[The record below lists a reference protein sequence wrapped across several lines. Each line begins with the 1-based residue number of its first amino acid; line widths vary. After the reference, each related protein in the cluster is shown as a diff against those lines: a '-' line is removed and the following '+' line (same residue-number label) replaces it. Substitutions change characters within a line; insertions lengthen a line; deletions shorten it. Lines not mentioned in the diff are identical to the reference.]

1 MGSGTFGGRCVG
13 GDLRRAGGTPD
24 GRCGDLLRGQEL
36 AAAATNLGETMVRVT
51 AIAAQKGG
59 ATKTALACNVG
70 PLLALAGRRTL
81 MIDLDQQADLTA
93 RFGCTP
99 ETLDY
104 SMVDV
109 LAPRNSVPIAEA
121 IVRGVRGVAGLDLL
135 ASDIRA
141 SGLEEQLT
149 GVSFREALLAAQIKL
164 VADEYDE
171 IVIDC
176 PPSLGV
182 LTMNG
187 LVAADQAV
195 VPVNMQ
201 DRAALNGVEQ
211 LLETVLTIQRQT
223 PKDAVRLRAIVCNR
237 VTEAAVAFRRNAL
250 KLEALQAQ
258 GVPVARTRLK
268 EARAWH
274 NAGAEDLPLV
284 MYAPNSDAARNVREL
299 MVELWPDVT
308 FAYMST
314 AAAGLRSWRRAAA

>member
-1 MGSGTFGGRCVG
+1 MT
-13 GDLRRAGGTPD
+13 
-24 GRCGDLLRGQEL
+24 
-36 AAAATNLGETMVRVT
+36 RVT

-59 ATKTALACNVG
+59 ATKTAVACNVG
-70 PLLALAGRRTL
+70 PLLAVAGRRTL
-81 MIDLDQQADLTA
+81 LVDLDQQADLTA
-93 RFGCTP
+93 RFGFTP
-99 ETLDY
+99 DTLDY

-109 LAPRNSVPIAEA
+109 LAPRNSVPIADA
-121 IVRGVRGVAGLDLL
+121 IVRGVQGVVGLDLL

-149 GVSFREALLAAQIKL
+149 GVSFREALLAREL
-164 VADEYDE
+164 EHVAGDYDE

-187 LVAADQAV
+187 LVAADQAI

-211 LLETVLTIQRQT
+211 LLETILTIQRQT
-223 PKDAVRLRAIVCNR
+223 PGDAVRLRAIVRNR
-237 VTEAAVAFRRNAL
+237 VSEGAIAYRRNAV
-250 KLEALQAQ
+250 KLEALEAQ
-258 GVPVARTRLK
+258 GVPVAATLLK

-284 MYAPNSDAARNVREL
+284 LHAPNSDAARNVRDL
-299 MVELWPDVT
+299 MVELWSDVR
-308 FAYMST
+308 FPYMSDV
-314 AAAGLRSWRRAAA
+314 AGALRGWRRVAV

>member
-1 MGSGTFGGRCVG
+1 MTRI
-13 GDLRRAGGTPD
+13 
-24 GRCGDLLRGQEL
+24 
-36 AAAATNLGETMVRVT
+36 T

-59 ATKTALACNVG
+59 ATKTAVACNVG
-70 PLLALAGRRTL
+70 PMLALAGRRTL
-81 MIDLDQQADLTA
+81 MVDLDQQADLTA
-93 RFGCTP
+93 RCGFTP
-99 ETLDY
+99 ETLDF

-109 LAPRNSVPIAEA
+109 LAPRNTVAITAA
-121 IVRGVRGVAGLDLL
+121 IVRDVKGLGGLDLL

-149 GVSFREALLAAQIKL
+149 AVSFRETVLARALQA
-164 VADEYDE
+164 VADDYDE

-187 LVAADQAV
+187 LVAADQAI

-211 LLETVLTIQRQT
+211 LLETMLTIQRQS
-223 PKDAVRLRAIVCNR
+223 PAKAVRLRAIVRNR
-237 VTEAAVAFRRNAL
+237 VTQGAIAYRRNAA
-250 KLEALQAQ
+250 KLEALEAQ
-258 GVPVARTRLK
+258 GVPVAATMLK

-284 MYAPNSDAARNVREL
+284 MFAPSSDSARNFRDL
-299 MVELWPDVT
+299 MVELWADLRFP
-308 FAYMST
+308 YMSDAT
-314 AAAGLRSWRRAAA
+314 QALRSWRRMVA

>member
-1 MGSGTFGGRCVG
+1 MARI
-13 GDLRRAGGTPD
+13 
-24 GRCGDLLRGQEL
+24 
-36 AAAATNLGETMVRVT
+36 T

-81 MIDLDQQADLTA
+81 MVDLDQQADLSA

-109 LAPRNSVPIAEA
+109 LAPRNSVPIGDA
-121 IVRGVRGVAGLDLL
+121 IVRDVRGVEGLDLL

-149 GVSFREALLAAQIKL
+149 GVSFREALLRAQLEL
-164 VADEYDE
+164 VAYYDE
-171 IVIDC
+171 VVIDC

-187 LVAADQAV
+187 LVAADQAI

-223 PKDAVRLRAIVCNR
+223 PKDAVRLRAIVRNR
-237 VTEAAVAFRRNAL
+237 VTQAAVAYRRNSE

-258 GVPVARTRLK
+258 GVPVAHTMLK

-284 MYAPNSDAARNVREL
+284 MYAPNCDAARNVREL
-299 MVELWPDVT
+299 MVELWPDLA
-308 FAYMST
+308 FPYMS
-314 AAAGLRSWRRAAA
+314 AAASTLRNWRRVAA

>member
-1 MGSGTFGGRCVG
+1 M
-13 GDLRRAGGTPD
+13 P
-24 GRCGDLLRGQEL
+24 
-36 AAAATNLGETMVRVT
+36 RVT

-59 ATKTALACNVG
+59 ATKTAVACNVG

-81 MIDLDQQADLTA
+81 LIDLDQQADLTA

-99 ETLDY
+99 DTLDY

-121 IVRGVRGVAGLDLL
+121 IVRDVRGVEGLDLL

-149 GVSFREALLAAQIKL
+149 GVSFREALLGRQIEL
-164 VADEYDE
+164 IAGEYDE

-187 LVAADQAV
+187 LVAADQAI

-211 LLETVLTIQRQT
+211 LLETLLTIQQQT
-223 PKDAVRLRAIVCNR
+223 PKDAVRLRAIVRNR
-237 VTEAAVAFRRNAL
+237 VTEGAIAFRRNAS
-250 KLEALQAQ
+250 KLDALAEQ
-258 GVPVARTRLK
+258 GVPVASTMLK

-274 NAGAEDLPLV
+274 NAGAEDLPVV
-284 MYAPNSDAARNVREL
+284 MYAPNSDSARNFREL
-299 MVELWPDVT
+299 MVELWRDVE
-308 FAYMST
+308 FPYMSDG
-314 AAAGLRSWRRAAA
+314 ARALRSWRGVAA

>member
-1 MGSGTFGGRCVG
+1 M
-13 GDLRRAGGTPD
+13 L
-24 GRCGDLLRGQEL
+24 
-36 AAAATNLGETMVRVT
+36 RVT

-59 ATKTALACNVG
+59 ATKTALACNVA
-70 PLLALAGRRTL
+70 PLLAVAGQRTL
-81 MIDLDQQADLTA
+81 VIDLDQQADLTA
-93 RFGCTP
+93 RFGFTP

-121 IVRGVRGVAGLDLL
+121 IVRNVKGLDGLDLL

-149 GVSFREALLAAQIKL
+149 GVSFREALLGRQIAL
-164 VADEYDE
+164 VADQYDE

-187 LVAADQAV
+187 LVAATQAI

-211 LLETVLTIQRQT
+211 LLETVLTIQQQT
-223 PKDAVRLRAIVCNR
+223 PNDAVRLRALVRNR
-237 VTEAAVAFRRNAL
+237 VTEGAIAYRSNAAKLAAL
-250 KLEALQAQ
+250 EAQ
-258 GVPVARTRLK
+258 GVPVAKTMLK
-268 EARAWH
+268 EARVWH

-284 MYAPNSDAARNVREL
+284 MYAPNSDGARNLRDL
-299 MVELWPDVT
+299 MVELWADVE
-308 FAYMST
+308 FPYMSDT
-314 AAAGLRSWRRAAA
+314 ARTLRSWQRVAAA

>member
-1 MGSGTFGGRCVG
+1 M
-13 GDLRRAGGTPD
+13 P
-24 GRCGDLLRGQEL
+24 
-36 AAAATNLGETMVRVT
+36 RVT

-93 RFGCTP
+93 RYGFTP

-109 LAPRNSVPIAEA
+109 LAPRNSVGLREA
-121 IVRGVRGVAGLDLL
+121 IVRDVKGIQRLDLL

-141 SGLEEQLT
+141 SGLEGQLT
-149 GVSFREALLAAQIKL
+149 GVSFREALLARQLAE
-164 VADEYDE
+164 VADLYDE

-187 LVAADQAV
+187 LVAADQAI

-211 LLETVLTIQRQT
+211 LLETILTIQQQT
-223 PKDAVRLRAIVCNR
+223 PRDAVRLRALVRNR
-237 VTEAAVAFRRNAL
+237 VTEGAIAYRRNAL
-250 KLEALQAQ
+250 KLDALEAQ
-258 GVPVARTRLK
+258 GVPVAQTMLK

-284 MYAPNSDAARNVREL
+284 MHAPNSDAARNFRDL
-299 MVELWPDVT
+299 MVELWSDLQFP
-308 FAYMST
+308 YMSEG
-314 AAAGLRSWRRAAA
+314 ARALRSWRQAAA

>member
-1 MGSGTFGGRCVG
+1 M
-13 GDLRRAGGTPD
+13 RRI
-24 GRCGDLLRGQEL
+24 
-36 AAAATNLGETMVRVT
+36 T
-51 AIAAQKGG
+51 AVAAQKGG
-59 ATKTALACNVG
+59 ATKTAVACNAG

-81 MIDLDQQADLTA
+81 LVDLDQQADLTA
-93 RFGCTP
+93 RFGFAP
-99 ETLDY
+99 ETLDF

-109 LAPRNSVPIAEA
+109 LAPRNPVTIADA
-121 IVRGVRGVAGLDLL
+121 IVHNVKGLEGLDLL

-149 GVSFREALLAAQIKL
+149 AVSFRETLLARAL
-164 VADEYDE
+164 ETVAHEYDE

-187 LVAADQAV
+187 LVAADQAI

-211 LLETVLTIQRQT
+211 LLETMLTIQRQT
-223 PKDAVRLRAIVCNR
+223 PTSAVRLRAIVRNR
-237 VTEAAVAFRRNAL
+237 VTDGAIAYRRNATRL
-250 KLEALQAQ
+250 HAFATQ
-258 GVPVARTRLK
+258 GVPVAETMLK

-284 MYAPNSDAARNVREL
+284 MFAPNSDAARNFRDL
-299 MVELWPDVT
+299 MAELWADLRFPW
-308 FAYMST
+308 MSD
-314 AAAGLRSWRRAAA
+314 AAQTLRGCQRMVA

>member
-1 MGSGTFGGRCVG
+1 MMARI
-13 GDLRRAGGTPD
+13 
-24 GRCGDLLRGQEL
+24 
-36 AAAATNLGETMVRVT
+36 T

-81 MIDLDQQADLTA
+81 MVDLDQQADLSA

-109 LAPRNSVPIAEA
+109 LAPRNSVPIGDA
-121 IVRGVRGVAGLDLL
+121 IVRDVRGVEGLDLL

-149 GVSFREALLAAQIKL
+149 GVSFREALLRAQLEL
-164 VADEYDE
+164 VAGDYDE
-171 IVIDC
+171 VVIDC

-187 LVAADQAV
+187 LVAADQAI

-223 PKDAVRLRAIVCNR
+223 PRDAVRLRAIVRNR
-237 VTEAAVAFRRNAL
+237 VTEAAVAYRRNSE
-250 KLEALQAQ
+250 KLEALQLQ
-258 GVPVARTRLK
+258 GVPVAHTMLK

-274 NAGAEDLPLV
+274 NAGAEDLPVV

-299 MVELWPDVT
+299 MAELWPDVT
-308 FAYMST
+308 FPYMSD
-314 AAAGLRSWRRAAA
+314 AAHALRRWRRAAA

>member
-1 MGSGTFGGRCVG
+1 MT
-13 GDLRRAGGTPD
+13 
-24 GRCGDLLRGQEL
+24 
-36 AAAATNLGETMVRVT
+36 RVT

-59 ATKTALACNVG
+59 ATKTAVACNIG
-70 PLLALAGRRTL
+70 PLLAVAGRRTL
-81 MIDLDQQADLTA
+81 LVDLDQQADLTA
-93 RFGCTP
+93 RFGFTP
-99 ETLDY
+99 DTLDY

-109 LAPRNSVPIAEA
+109 LAPRNSVPIADA
-121 IVRGVRGVAGLDLL
+121 IVRGVQGVVGLDLL

-149 GVSFREALLAAQIKL
+149 GVSFREALLAREL
-164 VADEYDE
+164 EHVASDYDE

-187 LVAADQAV
+187 LVAADQAI

-211 LLETVLTIQRQT
+211 LLETILTIQRQT
-223 PKDAVRLRAIVCNR
+223 PGDAVRLRAIVRNR
-237 VTEAAVAFRRNAL
+237 VSEGAIAYRRNAV
-250 KLEALQAQ
+250 KLEALEAQ
-258 GVPVARTRLK
+258 GVPVAATLLK

-284 MYAPNSDAARNVREL
+284 LHAPNSDAARNVRDL
-299 MVELWPDVT
+299 MVELWSDVR
-308 FAYMST
+308 FPYMSDV
-314 AAAGLRSWRRAAA
+314 AGALRGWRRVAV

>member
-1 MGSGTFGGRCVG
+1 MT
-13 GDLRRAGGTPD
+13 
-24 GRCGDLLRGQEL
+24 
-36 AAAATNLGETMVRVT
+36 RVT

-59 ATKTALACNVG
+59 ATKTAVACNIG
-70 PLLALAGRRTL
+70 PLLAVAGRRTL
-81 MIDLDQQADLTA
+81 LVDLDQQADLTA
-93 RFGCTP
+93 RFGFTP

-109 LAPRNSVPIAEA
+109 LAPRNSVPIADA
-121 IVRGVRGVAGLDLL
+121 IVRGVQGVAGLDLL

-149 GVSFREALLAAQIKL
+149 GVSFREALLAREL
-164 VADEYDE
+164 EHVAGDYDE

-187 LVAADQAV
+187 LVAANQAI

-211 LLETVLTIQRQT
+211 LLETILTIQRQT
-223 PKDAVRLRAIVCNR
+223 PTDAVRLRAIVRNR
-237 VTEAAVAFRRNAL
+237 VSEGAIAYRRNAV

-258 GVPVARTRLK
+258 GVPVAATLLK

-284 MYAPNSDAARNVREL
+284 LHAPNSDAARNVRDL
-299 MVELWPDVT
+299 MVELWSDVR
-308 FAYMST
+308 FPYMSEV
-314 AAAGLRSWRRAAA
+314 AAALRGWRRVAV

>member
-1 MGSGTFGGRCVG
+1 MT
-13 GDLRRAGGTPD
+13 
-24 GRCGDLLRGQEL
+24 
-36 AAAATNLGETMVRVT
+36 RVT

-59 ATKTALACNVG
+59 ATKTAVACNIG
-70 PLLALAGRRTL
+70 PLLAVAGRRTL
-81 MIDLDQQADLTA
+81 LVDLDQQADLTA
-93 RFGCTP
+93 RFGFTP

-109 LAPRNSVPIAEA
+109 LAPRNSVPIADA
-121 IVRGVRGVAGLDLL
+121 IVRGVQGVGGLDLL

-149 GVSFREALLAAQIKL
+149 GVSFREVLLARELQH
-164 VADEYDE
+164 VADDYDE

-187 LVAADQAV
+187 LVAADQAI

-211 LLETVLTIQRQT
+211 LLETILTIQRQT
-223 PKDAVRLRAIVCNR
+223 PNDAVRLRAIVRNR
-237 VTEAAVAFRRNAL
+237 VSEGAIAYRRNAV
-250 KLEALQAQ
+250 KLEALEAQ
-258 GVPVARTRLK
+258 GVPVAATLLK

-284 MYAPNSDAARNVREL
+284 LHAPNSDAARNVRDL
-299 MVELWPDVT
+299 MVELWSDVR
-308 FAYMST
+308 FPYMSDV
-314 AAAGLRSWRRAAA
+314 ASALRSWRRVAV

>member
-1 MGSGTFGGRCVG
+1 MARI
-13 GDLRRAGGTPD
+13 
-24 GRCGDLLRGQEL
+24 
-36 AAAATNLGETMVRVT
+36 T

-81 MIDLDQQADLTA
+81 MVDLDQQADLSA

-109 LAPRNSVPIAEA
+109 LAPRNSVPIGDA
-121 IVRGVRGVAGLDLL
+121 IVRDVRGVEGLDLL

-149 GVSFREALLAAQIKL
+149 GVSFREALLHAQLEL
-164 VADEYDE
+164 VAEYDE
-171 IVIDC
+171 VVIDC

-187 LVAADQAV
+187 LVAADQAI

-223 PKDAVRLRAIVCNR
+223 PKDAVRLRAIVRNR
-237 VTEAAVAFRRNAL
+237 VTEAAVAYRRNSE

-258 GVPVARTRLK
+258 GVPVAHTMLK

-274 NAGAEDLPLV
+274 NAGAEDLPVV

-299 MVELWPDVT
+299 MVELWPEVA
-308 FAYMST
+308 FPYMS
-314 AAAGLRSWRRAAA
+314 AAAHALRSWRRVAA

>member
-1 MGSGTFGGRCVG
+1 M
-13 GDLRRAGGTPD
+13 P
-24 GRCGDLLRGQEL
+24 
-36 AAAATNLGETMVRVT
+36 RVT

-93 RFGCTP
+93 RYGFTP

-109 LAPRNSVPIAEA
+109 LAPRNSVGLREA
-121 IVRGVRGVAGLDLL
+121 IVRDVKGIQRLDLL

-149 GVSFREALLAAQIKL
+149 GVSFREALLARQLAE
-164 VADEYDE
+164 VADLYDE

-187 LVAADQAV
+187 LVAADQAI

-211 LLETVLTIQRQT
+211 LLETILTIQQQT
-223 PKDAVRLRAIVCNR
+223 PRDAVRLRALVRNR
-237 VTEAAVAFRRNAL
+237 VTEGAIAYRRNAL
-250 KLEALQAQ
+250 KLDALEAQ
-258 GVPVARTRLK
+258 GVPVAQTMLK

-284 MYAPNSDAARNVREL
+284 MHAPNSDAARNFRDL
-299 MVELWPDVT
+299 MVELWSDLQFP
-308 FAYMST
+308 YMSEG
-314 AAAGLRSWRRAAA
+314 ARALRSWRQAAA

>member
-1 MGSGTFGGRCVG
+1 M
-13 GDLRRAGGTPD
+13 RRI
-24 GRCGDLLRGQEL
+24 
-36 AAAATNLGETMVRVT
+36 T
-51 AIAAQKGG
+51 AVAAQKGG
-59 ATKTALACNVG
+59 ATKTAVACNAG

-81 MIDLDQQADLTA
+81 LVDLDQQADLTA
-93 RFGCTP
+93 RFGFTP
-99 ETLDY
+99 ETLDF

-109 LAPRNSVPIAEA
+109 LAPRNAVAIADA
-121 IVRGVRGVAGLDLL
+121 IVRNVKGLEGLDLL

-149 GVSFREALLAAQIKL
+149 AVSFRETLLARAL
-164 VADEYDE
+164 ETVADEYDE

-187 LVAADQAV
+187 LVAADQAI

-211 LLETVLTIQRQT
+211 LLETMLTIQRQT
-223 PKDAVRLRAIVCNR
+223 PTSAVRLRAIVRNR
-237 VTEAAVAFRRNAL
+237 VTDGAIAYRRNAP
-250 KLEALQAQ
+250 KLDAFAAQ
-258 GVPVARTRLK
+258 GVPVATTMLK

-284 MYAPNSDAARNVREL
+284 MFAPNSDAARNFRDL
-299 MVELWPDVT
+299 MAELWADLRFPWMSDVART
-308 FAYMST
+308 
-314 AAAGLRSWRRAAA
+314 LRGCQRMVA

>member
-1 MGSGTFGGRCVG
+1 MPPRI
-13 GDLRRAGGTPD
+13 
-24 GRCGDLLRGQEL
+24 
-36 AAAATNLGETMVRVT
+36 T

-59 ATKTALACNVG
+59 ATKTAVACNVG
-70 PLLALAGRRTL
+70 PMLALAGRRTL

-93 RFGCTP
+93 RFGFTP

-109 LAPRNSVPIAEA
+109 LAPRNSIGIDQA
-121 IVRGVRGVAGLDLL
+121 IVRNVTGISGLDLL

-149 GVSFREALLAAQIKL
+149 SVSFREALLGRQIAGI
-164 VADEYDE
+164 ADHYDE

-187 LVAADQAV
+187 LVAAGQAI

-211 LLETVLTIQRQT
+211 LLETILTIQEQT
-223 PKDAVRLRAIVCNR
+223 PNDAVRLRALVRNR
-237 VTEAAVAFRRNAL
+237 VTEGAVAYRRNAVKL
-250 KLEALQAQ
+250 DALEAQ
-258 GVPVARTRLK
+258 GIPVATTMLK

-284 MYAPNSDAARNVREL
+284 MHAPNSDASRNFRDL
-299 MVELWPDVT
+299 MVELWSDVQ
-308 FAYMST
+308 FPYMSDG
-314 AAAGLRSWRRAAA
+314 ARVLRSWRRVAA

>member
-1 MGSGTFGGRCVG
+1 M
-13 GDLRRAGGTPD
+13 P
-24 GRCGDLLRGQEL
+24 
-36 AAAATNLGETMVRVT
+36 RVT

-59 ATKTALACNVG
+59 ATKTAVTCNAG

-81 MIDLDQQADLTA
+81 MVDLDQQADLTA

-104 SMVDV
+104 SVVDV
-109 LAPRNSVPIAEA
+109 LAPRNSVPIADA
-121 IVRGVRGVAGLDLL
+121 IVRCVKGIDGLDLL

-149 GVSFREALLAAQIKL
+149 GVSFREALLRRELAR
-164 VADEYDE
+164 VADDYDE

-187 LVAADQAV
+187 LVAADQAI

-211 LLETVLTIQRQT
+211 LLETILTIQQQT
-223 PKDAVRLRAIVCNR
+223 PEDAVRLRAIVRNR
-237 VTEAAVAFRRNAL
+237 VTESAIAFRRNVP
-250 KLEALQAQ
+250 KLQALEEQ
-258 GVPVARTRLK
+258 GVPVARTMLK

-284 MYAPNSDAARNVREL
+284 MYAPNSDAARNFREL
-299 MVELWPDVT
+299 MVELWGDLHFP
-308 FAYMST
+308 YMSD
-314 AAAGLRSWRRAAA
+314 AAPLLRGRRRVAA

>member
-1 MGSGTFGGRCVG
+1 M
-13 GDLRRAGGTPD
+13 P
-24 GRCGDLLRGQEL
+24 
-36 AAAATNLGETMVRVT
+36 RVT

-93 RFGCTP
+93 RYGFNP

-109 LAPRNSVPIAEA
+109 LAPRNSVGLRKA
-121 IVRGVRGVAGLDLL
+121 IVRDVKGIERLDLL

-149 GVSFREALLAAQIKL
+149 GVSFREALLARQLAE
-164 VADEYDE
+164 VADLYDE

-187 LVAADQAV
+187 LVAADQAI

-211 LLETVLTIQRQT
+211 LLETILTIQQQT
-223 PKDAVRLRAIVCNR
+223 PRGAVRLRALVRNR
-237 VTEAAVAFRRNAL
+237 VTEGAIAFRRNAV
-250 KLEALQAQ
+250 KLDALEAQ
-258 GVPVARTRLK
+258 GVPVARTMLN

-284 MYAPNSDAARNVREL
+284 MHAPNSDAARNFRDL
-299 MVELWPDVT
+299 MVELWSDLQFP
-308 FAYMST
+308 YMSEG
-314 AAAGLRSWRRAAA
+314 ARALRSWRQAAA

>member
-1 MGSGTFGGRCVG
+1 MASDEVK
-13 GDLRRAGGTPD
+13 RRMP
-24 GRCGDLLRGQEL
+24 
-36 AAAATNLGETMVRVT
+36 RVT

-59 ATKTALACNVG
+59 ATKTAVACNAG
-70 PLLALAGRRTL
+70 PLLAVAGQRTL
-81 MIDLDQQADLTA
+81 LIDLDQQADLTA
-93 RFGCTP
+93 RLGFTP
-99 ETLDY
+99 ENLDY

-109 LAPRNSVPIAEA
+109 LAPRNSIPIADA
-121 IVRGVRGVAGLDLL
+121 IVRGVKGVQGLDLL

-149 GVSFREALLAAQIKL
+149 GVRFRETLLRREIER

-187 LVAADQAV
+187 LVAADQAI

-211 LLETVLTIQRQT
+211 LLETILTIQQQT
-223 PKDAVRLRAIVCNR
+223 PEGAVRLRAIIRNR
-237 VTEAAVAFRRNAL
+237 VTETAIAYRKNAA
-250 KLEALQAQ
+250 KLQELEGQ
-258 GVPVARTRLK
+258 GVPVAETILK

-274 NAGAEDLPLV
+274 NAGAEDLPVV
-284 MYAPNSDAARNVREL
+284 MYAPNSDAARNFREL
-299 MVELWPDVT
+299 MVELWSDVG
-308 FAYMST
+308 FPYMSD
-314 AAAGLRSWRRAAA
+314 AARALRGRRREAA

>member
-1 MGSGTFGGRCVG
+1 M
-13 GDLRRAGGTPD
+13 P
-24 GRCGDLLRGQEL
+24 
-36 AAAATNLGETMVRVT
+36 RVT

-93 RFGCTP
+93 RYGFTP

-109 LAPRNSVPIAEA
+109 LAPRNSVGPREA
-121 IVRGVRGVAGLDLL
+121 IVRDVKGIQRLDLL

-149 GVSFREALLAAQIKL
+149 GVSFREALLARQLAE
-164 VADEYDE
+164 VADLYDE

-187 LVAADQAV
+187 LVAADQAI

-211 LLETVLTIQRQT
+211 LLETILTIQQQT
-223 PKDAVRLRAIVCNR
+223 PRDAVRLRALVRNR
-237 VTEAAVAFRRNAL
+237 VTEGAIAYRRNAL
-250 KLEALQAQ
+250 KLDALEAQ
-258 GVPVARTRLK
+258 GVPVARTMLK

-284 MYAPNSDAARNVREL
+284 MHAPNSDAARNFRDL
-299 MVELWPDVT
+299 MVELWSDLQFP
-308 FAYMST
+308 YMSEG
-314 AAAGLRSWRRAAA
+314 ARALRSWRQAAA

>member
-1 MGSGTFGGRCVG
+1 MT
-13 GDLRRAGGTPD
+13 
-24 GRCGDLLRGQEL
+24 
-36 AAAATNLGETMVRVT
+36 RVT

-59 ATKTALACNVG
+59 ATKTAVACNMG
-70 PLLALAGRRTL
+70 PLLAVAGRRTL
-81 MIDLDQQADLTA
+81 LVDLDQQADLTA
-93 RFGCTP
+93 RFGFTP

-109 LAPRNSVPIAEA
+109 LAPRNSVPIADA
-121 IVRGVRGVAGLDLL
+121 IVRGVQGVAGLDLL

-149 GVSFREALLAAQIKL
+149 GVSFREALLAREL
-164 VADEYDE
+164 EHVAGEYDE

-187 LVAADQAV
+187 LVAASQAI

-211 LLETVLTIQRQT
+211 LLETILTIQRQT
-223 PKDAVRLRAIVCNR
+223 PMDAVRLRAIVRNR
-237 VTEAAVAFRRNAL
+237 VSEGAIAYRRNAV

-258 GVPVARTRLK
+258 GVPVAATLLK

-284 MYAPNSDAARNVREL
+284 LHAPNSDAARNVRDL
-299 MVELWPDVT
+299 MVELWSDVR
-308 FAYMST
+308 FPYMSEV
-314 AAAGLRSWRRAAA
+314 AAALRGWRRVAV

>member
-1 MGSGTFGGRCVG
+1 MRTGGSRVRGRGGGRAGASAGNREGTRARASKRG
-13 GDLRRAGGTPD
+13 GMPRI
-24 GRCGDLLRGQEL
+24 
-36 AAAATNLGETMVRVT
+36 T

-59 ATKTALACNVG
+59 ATKTALACNAG
-70 PLLALAGRRTL
+70 PMLALAGRRTL
-81 MIDLDQQADLTA
+81 MVDLDQQADLTA
-93 RFGCTP
+93 RFGFSP
-99 ETLDY
+99 QTLDF

-109 LAPRNSVPIAEA
+109 LAPRNAVPIADA
-121 IVRGVRGVAGLDLL
+121 VVRDVAGVRGLDLL

-149 GVSFREALLAAQIKL
+149 AVSFRETVLARALQTLAS
-164 VADEYDE
+164 DYDE

-187 LVAADQAV
+187 LVCADQAI

-211 LLETVLTIQRQT
+211 LLETLLTIQRQT
-223 PKDAVRLRAIVCNR
+223 PTGAVRLRAIVRNR
-237 VTEAAVAFRRNAL
+237 VTETAIAYRRNARR
-250 KLEALQAQ
+250 LQELADQ
-258 GVPVARTRLK
+258 GVPVATTMLK

-284 MYAPNSDAARNVREL
+284 MYAPNSDAARNFREL
-299 MVELWPDVT
+299 MAELWGDVR
-308 FAYMST
+308 FPYMSDAAPLLRRRRPAT
-314 AAAGLRSWRRAAA
+314 AAA